1 MLSPWKIAVTN
12 LDIILKSRDIR
23 DIYTLQINVHI
34 VKAIVLPVV
43 MYGCERWSIKK
54 AECQRINVFEL
65 WCCRIFSRVPWIAR
79 WSNQSVLKEI
89 NPEYSLEGLMLTL
102 KLQHSCYFMQR
113 ANSLKKALMPWKI
126 EGRRRRGP
134 QRMRW
139 FDDINSI
146 DMILSKL
153 QWIVKDREAWHAEV
167 HVVQNIGHDWPI
179 EQQQTM
185 IWGKNDSQLG
195 TNSTN
200 LCCSH

>member
-23 DIYTLQINVHI
+23 DIYTLRINVHI

-65 WCCRIFSRVPWIAR
+65 WCCRIVLRVPWIAR

-113 ANSLKKALMPWKI
+113 ANSLKKTLMLWKI

-146 DMILSKL
+146 DLILSKL

-167 HVVQNIGHDWPI
+167 HVLQNIGHDWPI
-179 EQQQTM
+179 EQQQAMT
-185 IWGKNDSQLG
+185 WGKNDSQLG

-200 LCCSH
+200 LCCSY

>member
-146 DMILSKL
+146 DMILSRL
-153 QWIVKDREAWHAEV
+153 WEIVKDREAWRAAV
-167 HVVQNIGHDWPI
+167 HGVTKSQTWLSDWTATTLFI
-179 EQQQTM
+179 NEN
-185 IWGKNDSQLG
+185 KLKK
-195 TNSTN
+195 
-200 LCCSH
+200 

>member
-23 DIYTLQINVHI
+23 DIYTLRINVHI

-65 WCCRIFSRVPWIAR
+65 WCCRIVLRVPWIAR

-113 ANSLKKALMPWKI
+113 ANSLKKTLMLWKI

-146 DMILSKL
+146 DLILSKL

-167 HVVQNIGHDWPI
+167 PVLQNIGHDWPI
-179 EQQQTM
+179 EQQQAMT
-185 IWGKNDSQLG
+185 WGKNDSQLG

-200 LCCSH
+200 LCCSY

>member
-1 MLSPWKIAVTN
+1 MWLFLETGS
-12 LDIILKSRDIR
+12 
-23 DIYTLQINVHI
+23 LQIKLVQMKPLTKVRL
-34 VKAIVLPVV
+34 VKVMFFLVV